1 MRVLLARDSIVL
13 GQLADVRP
21 CDKRLFARARK
32 NHYAD
37 RRVVLDVMEC
47 RAQFLHAGHIERIEH
62 LRAVDGDV
70 SDCVLLLK
78 QNVFVGHKSISSANE
93 LGPQCQSQLKFPKFK
108 LIVILTLSKAEGEGS
123 AFLEGKKKPGPSP
136 SALLRVRMT
145 DLRWSRH
152 SKRTS

>member
-1 MRVLLARDSIVL
+1 MRVFLARNGIVL
-13 GQLADVRP
+13 GQFADVRP
-21 CDKRLFARARK
+21 CDKRLFARAGK

-37 RRVVLDVMEC
+37 RSVALDVMEC
-47 RAQFLHAGHIERIEH
+47 RAQFLHGRHVERIEH
-62 LRAVDGDV
+62 LRTVDSDV
-70 SDCVLLLK
+70 GNCVFLFN

-123 AFLEGKKKPGPSP
+123 AFLEGKKKAGPSP
-136 SALLRVRMT
+136 SALHRVRMT